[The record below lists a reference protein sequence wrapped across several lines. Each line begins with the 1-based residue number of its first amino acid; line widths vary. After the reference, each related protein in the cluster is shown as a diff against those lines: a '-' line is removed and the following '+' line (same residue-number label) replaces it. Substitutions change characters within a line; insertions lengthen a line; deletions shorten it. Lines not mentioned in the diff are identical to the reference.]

1 MTSIII
7 IKTEMMFCF
16 IFNLACNIMISILKH
31 TLQIGEYNYE
41 KAGKAFIRAKCVYR
55 SSINDF

>member
-1 MTSIII
+1 
-7 IKTEMMFCF
+7 
-16 IFNLACNIMISILKH
+16 MISILKH